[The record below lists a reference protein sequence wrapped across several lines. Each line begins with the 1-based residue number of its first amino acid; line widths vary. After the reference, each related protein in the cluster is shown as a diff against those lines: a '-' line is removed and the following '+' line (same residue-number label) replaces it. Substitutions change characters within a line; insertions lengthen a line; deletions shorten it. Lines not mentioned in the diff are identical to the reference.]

1 MNRHD
6 AGEPSNDR
14 NGNRRNGPSRLAA
27 AAFASH
33 SASGLL
39 AFAGP
44 GFPAAT
50 TEEAD
55 PRSVH
60 WNQAE
65 SRFMM
70 EDARIVTR
78 ANRVFCL
85 RLIEVLLREGKARAA
100 HLDFS
105 GHRLA
110 VEFIDRST
118 TRSEAAR
125 VLGDSIRLASIPVHS
140 GELFESVPVRQNWD
154 SFAFFADADRRPT
167 IWWWIEP
174 ECGLARIGGNGLK
187 SPDADF
193 RSWSDL
199 IPGVRSSRRRRLSK
213 AVNLRFDKDRA
224 DLWNIVASIDEL
236 CRAVDARNV
245 IQASRTAVSSSPA
258 SRVFHLGL
266 AACSMTC
273 AVVGILIPG
282 VPTVPFVL
290 LTSYHLA
297 KSSDTIH
304 AIFRQTPLFGSL
316 GEDWEHGRF
325 IRTKNKIWLI
335 SISTGVLV
343 LSVSLTQPGGVA
355 LMTIATIYSLT
366 TASVLVMPGSPT
378 RHEMPRITP
387 SRKLAMLPG

>member
-1 MNRHD
+1 MNRQFP
-6 AGEPSNDR
+6 EKPSNDR
-14 NGNRRNGPSRLAA
+14 NGRRHNGQARLAA
-27 AAFASH
+27 ATVANH
-33 SASGLL
+33 SVSGLL
-39 AFAGP
+39 AFAGSGLP
-44 GFPAAT
+44 PAPN
-50 TEEAD
+50 EEAD

-60 WNQAE
+60 WNEAE

-78 ANRVFCL
+78 GNRVFCL
-85 RLIEVLLREGKARAA
+85 RLIEVLVRTGKARAA

-110 VEFIDRST
+110 VEFTDRST

-125 VLGDSIRLASIPVHS
+125 VLGESIRLASIPVHS

-154 SFAFFADADRRPT
+154 AFAFFADADRRPT

-174 ECGLARIGGNGLK
+174 ESGQARLGGNGLK
-187 SPDADF
+187 SPGVDS
-193 RSWSDL
+193 RSWSEL
-199 IPGVRSSRRRRLSK
+199 IPGVRSSRPCRLSK
-213 AVNLRFDKDRA
+213 GVNLRFDKDRA

-236 CRAVDARNV
+236 CRAVDARNAN
-245 IQASRTAVSSSPA
+245 QASRTAVSSSPA
-258 SRVFHLGL
+258 SRVLHLGL
-266 AACSMTC
+266 ATCSMTC

-366 TASVLVMPGSPT
+366 TASVLVMPGSPSGNKL
-378 RHEMPRITP
+378 PRISP